1 MITSGN
7 IIVLGFALAIIWR
20 IWRGIKPNLQH
31 LADEE
36 LDDFLANR
44 MTGKTLKYAREHLL
58 RCEECKERLDELTS
72 VAQKMKPER
81 WLKRRF

>member
-1 MITSGN
+1 MTTSN
-7 IIVLGFALAIIWR
+7 IIVLGFALAIVWW
-20 IWRGIKPNLQH
+20 IWRGIRPNLQH
-31 LADEE
+31 LSDDD
-36 LDDFLANR
+36 LNDFLANR
-44 MTGKTLKYAREHLL
+44 TTGKSLKHTREHLL